1 VNRISGVG
9 VLKGGAMMAAKHAI
23 YRGRVQGVGFRFT
36 AQRLAHERAISGTV
50 RNCHDGSVEL
60 FVQGEASEVDSFLK
74 DLGRQMKDYLGE
86 QIIQDVEPTAVQ
98 GFHIVR

>member
-1 VNRISGVG
+1 
-9 VLKGGAMMAAKHAI
+9 MMAAKRAI

-36 AQRLAHERAISGTV
+36 AQRLAQGRPISGTV

-60 FVQGEASEVDSFLK
+60 FVQGEANEVDSFLK
-74 DLGRQMKDYLGE
+74 ELGRQMKDYIGE
-86 QIIQDVEPTAVQ
+86 QIIEGVEPTAVQ